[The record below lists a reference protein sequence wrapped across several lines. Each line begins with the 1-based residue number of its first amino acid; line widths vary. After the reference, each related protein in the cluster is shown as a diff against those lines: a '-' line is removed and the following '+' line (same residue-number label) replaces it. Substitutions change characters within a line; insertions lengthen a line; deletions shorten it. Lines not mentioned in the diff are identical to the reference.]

1 MIQTDA
7 IDDLFLKLEP
17 EWGLEKVEKLRFL
30 YQIGDEERK
39 ERIFK
44 LLSLSAKK
52 LLRDS
57 FLPNQVILPP
67 STREECYGLGEIF
80 FGDVCYGKDKMNN
93 DRILYPLYLDYEDIN
108 NHIIITGL
116 SGVGKTTLAY
126 NLIIELGRKK
136 QNAII
141 FDWNRT
147 WRNLLTLP
155 EKDNPFIKDVQI
167 YTIGR
172 DLKPFAWNM
181 LFSPPPNVSFSN
193 WLSIASNKPLQ
204 KSLLAGQ
211 GVADYIENEA
221 ENLMNGFQ
229 KGILKLL
236 PNIEDIQKGVEKQ
249 HAQARQLLWK
259 QSTGRVTKELTRPSV
274 AELFGSRNPINIAE
288 DLLEKPGITII
299 EMDIETPEHL
309 RVLFQEL
316 MLTYLMLYY
325 LHKGETNQLKTTVVL
340 EEFPNMLPKSSI
352 EKQVGSDIVKT
363 LFKEARKFGIGIIAI
378 AQETSELPNY
388 VVGNAKIQAHFALQ
402 TKSDIDASA
411 NSLFLKPHQIPFID
425 KIWRG
430 NCLVKVKGRVK
441 NCLLRTPLPPFNKS
455 LSDEELINIQKKWQD
470 SE

>member
-1 MIQTDA
+1 MFQSATT
-7 IDDLFLKLEP
+7 DDLFLKLEP
-17 EWGLEKVEKLRFL
+17 EWGREKVEKLRFL

-39 ERIFK
+39 ERIHK

-57 FLPNQVILPP
+57 FLPNQVLLPP
-67 STREECYGLGEIF
+67 STREECFGKGDIFLGDI
-80 FGDVCYGKDKMNN
+80 CYGKDRMNQ
-93 DRILYPLYLDYEDIN
+93 DRILYPLYLDYEDIK
-108 NHIIITGL
+108 NHMIITGL

-126 NLIIELGRKK
+126 NLVIELARKN
-136 QNAII
+136 QNVII

-155 EKDNPFIKDVQI
+155 ESENPFIKNIRV

-193 WLSIASNKPLQ
+193 WLSIAANKPLQ

-221 ENLMNGFQ
+221 ENLMYAYQ
-229 KGILKLL
+229 KGILRLL
-236 PNIEDIQKGVEKQ
+236 PNIEDIQKNVQKQ

-259 QSTGRVTKELTRPSV
+259 QSCERVTKELTRQSV
-274 AELFGSRNPINIAE
+274 NELFGARDPINIAE
-288 DLLEKPGITII
+288 DILEKPGITII

-316 MLTYLMLYY
+316 MLTYSALYF
-325 LHKGETNQLKTTVVL
+325 LHKGETDELRTAFVL

-352 EKQVGSDIVKT
+352 EKQVGSDIIKT
-363 LFKEARKFGIGIIAI
+363 LFKEARKFGIGIVAI
-378 AQETSELPNY
+378 AQEASELPNY

-402 TKSDIDASA
+402 TKKDIDASA
-411 NSLFLKPHQIPFID
+411 NSLFLRPHQIPFID
-425 KIWRG
+425 QIWRG
-430 NCLVKVKGRVK
+430 NCLVKVKGRVR
-441 NCLLRTPLPPFNKS
+441 NCLLRTPLPPFKTS
-455 LSDEELINIQKKWQD
+455 LTDQELIDIQKKWHA
-470 SE
+470 